1 MKALLARI
9 TGTSLLP
16 FGPTDQAM
24 IESHGTLASAYE
36 HLPVATLLCDAS
48 GMIRYRNQA
57 FIRDWETPD
66 TPMNGYGLGTLVPDL
81 DDQAIKGLLQESH
94 QSNGHHCEAV
104 DAWGTLNEV
113 TLYSAPVQLPNS
125 EQALCITLLP
135 RLATPGRQQSSD
147 NPQQSLVEQTLSQ
160 AVDGVVSID
169 ADNRITFFNPAAENL
184 WGYRADEV
192 IGKNVKV
199 LVPEEHRHQHDG
211 FIERHRQ
218 TGEDRIV
225 GTSRDVL
232 MERADGVKRWVNLS
246 ISKVV
251 GDQGEIG
258 YTAFAKDVTEQRNA
272 DERFT
277 QTLEQAL
284 DAVVT
289 IDNQN
294 LITFFNPAAEKLWGY
309 KAEEVLGE
317 NVKTLVPA
325 HVKPDHDNH
334 VNANRNGREDH
345 IVGKTTELPVPHKDG
360 SQRWASVSIS
370 KLKLGDETH
379 YTAFLRDVTAEVA
392 MRDAMQRK
400 MNELDQGSER
410 ISGLVTSIDEL
421 ATQTH
426 LLSMNAA
433 IEAARAGE
441 AGRSFAVVAA
451 EVRKLAERSSSS
463 AKEIR
468 QDVGQTQEMLH
479 SIGETLSSLA
489 QSKAS

>member
-16 FGPTDQAM
+16 FGPADHSTDQAM
-24 IESHGTLASAYE
+24 IESHAALASAYE

-66 TPMNGYGLGTLVPDL
+66 TPMNGYGLGTLVPTL
-81 DDQAIKGLLQESH
+81 DANAITELMQESH
-94 QSNGHHCEAV
+94 HSDGHHCEAV
-104 DAWGTLNEV
+104 DAWGTLNEA
-113 TLYSAPVQLPNS
+113 TLYSAAVKLPS
-125 EQALCITLLP
+125 GEQALCITLLP
-135 RLATPGRQQSSD
+135 RLAVPGRHQ
-147 NPQQSLVEQTLSQ
+147 PQQSLVEQTLSQ

-169 ADNRITFFNPAAENL
+169 EQNRITFFNPAAEKL
-184 WGYRADEV
+184 WGYRAEEV
-192 IGKNVKV
+192 MGKNVNV
-199 LVPEEHRHQHDG
+199 LVPEEYRHQHDG

-232 MERADGVKRWVNLS
+232 MERADGVKRWINLS

-251 GDQGEIG
+251 TDQGEIG

-272 DERFT
+272 DERLN

-317 NVKTLVPA
+317 NVKTLVPS

-392 MRDAMQRK
+392 MREAMQRK
-400 MNELDQGSER
+400 MDELDQGSKR

-468 QDVGQTQEMLH
+468 QDVGHTQEMLH